1 MSEADAGFTARSIP
15 QEEFLQGRRRQ
26 PVVFHF
32 QPQTF
37 ALLDDP
43 EDLRKWES
51 LLVNRVGVSADV
63 GRAISEAIAANGGTC
78 CESGSTD
85 DCDED

>member
-1 MSEADAGFTARSIP
+1 MSDSGSGFKASPISR
-15 QEEFLQGRRRQ
+15 EEFLRGRRL
-26 PVVFHF
+26 PVVFNF
-32 QPQTF
+32 QPQEF
-37 ALLDDP
+37 SLLEDP

-51 LLVNRVGVSADV
+51 LLVERVGFSAAV